1 MGKFVGENC
10 VKLLI
15 KEGKSVKNARVA
27 VLGLTFKENCP
38 DTRNTKVKDIINELQ
53 EYGIMPIIV
62 DPVADK
68 EEAIRLYNYQIN
80 NETDLI
86 DLDAII
92 IAVAHEEFKK
102 LNLNRLDNMFSSS
115 SKIIMDLK
123 GILDSKLLTDN
134 GYTYWRL

>member
-1 MGKFVGENC
+1 
-10 VKLLI
+10 
-15 KEGKSVKNARVA
+15 
-27 VLGLTFKENCP
+27 
-38 DTRNTKVKDIINELQ
+38 
-53 EYGIMPIIV
+53 MPIIV